1 MNAHITR
8 FAVSDTVT
16 LVADSRGPL
25 DGAPVLLL
33 HGGGQTR
40 WSWGR
45 TAAALAEAG
54 LRVHALDLRGHGE
67 SSWCPDGAYTL
78 DHFAEDLRRV
88 ITTFP
93 TPPVIVG
100 ASLGGLSS
108 LLACGEGPMAACAAL
123 VLVDISPRIEQGG
136 SNRVTDF
143 LRSTVDGFDTLE
155 AAAEAVAA
163 YAPNRKRSGRP
174 EGLLKNLRQDADGRY
189 RWHWD
194 PAFVFPKDS
203 APEWNLADLEGRL
216 MDAARRITAPTLI
229 VRGDQSDVVS
239 EQTMEHLADA
249 LPHVQ
254 QAVIA
259 GAGHM
264 IAGDDNAAFNAAI
277 LPFVLSQ
284 GGGDG

>member
-1 MNAHITR
+1 MTTHTIR
-8 FAVSDTVT
+8 FAVSDTVS
-16 LVADSRGPL
+16 LVADCRGPE

-45 TAAALAEAG
+45 TAQALAEVG

-67 SSWCPDGAYTL
+67 SDWCPDGEYTL
-78 DHFAEDLRRV
+78 DHFADDLRQV
-88 ITTFP
+88 IEQFSM
-93 TPPVIVG
+93 PPVVVG

-108 LLACGEGPMAACAAL
+108 LLACGEGPMSACAAL
-123 VLVDISPRIEQGG
+123 VLVDISPRIEAGG

-143 LRSTVDGFDTLE
+143 LRSTVDGFDSLE
-155 AAAEAVAA
+155 AAAAAVAA

-194 PAFVFPKDS
+194 PAFVIPKEG
-203 APEWNLADLEGRL
+203 APEWDLAELEGRL
-216 MDAARRITAPTLI
+216 MDAAHRITAPTLI

-239 EQTMEHLADA
+239 EQTMAHLAAA
-249 LPHVQ
+249 LPHVE
-254 QAVIA
+254 QAVIV

-264 IAGDDNAAFNAAI
+264 IAGDANAAFNAAI
-277 LPFVLSQ
+277 LPFVLRHC
-284 GGGDG
+284 GA